1 MYKVV
6 GSQDPIERNGKTMVD
21 LPIVG
26 TTREAWARI
35 NVEQLASTR
44 ATSAV
49 EIAVAVRES
58 PGHPYPCSFKIQ
70 ISAICC
76 VLI

>member
-1 MYKVV
+1 ML
-6 GSQDPIERNGKTMVD
+6 D

-26 TTREAWARI
+26 ITREAWTRI

-49 EIAVAVRES
+49 EIAAAVSDS
-58 PGHPYPCSFKIQ
+58 PGHPYPCNLKMQTSLTCVFRWGQSFE
-70 ISAICC
+70 SRGTVC
-76 VLI
+76 